1 MEDSEMN
8 KKIAMIGGG
17 SIAFCKTLMSDIM
30 ATPARF
36 VKQTQYLAETR
47 EYPCYLVCFT
57 NYTSSLI
64 KQLSKQYKYDH
75 IPRQEGQTTEDAK
88 FVRAGM
94 VDYLLFDLTGS
105 AKGS

>member
-1 MEDSEMN
+1 MS
-8 KKIAMIGGG
+8 KKIAMVGAG
-17 SIAFCKTLMSDIM
+17 SVVFCKTLMSDVM
-30 ATPARF
+30 ATPAGS
-36 VKQTQYLAETR
+36 VKQIQYLAATG
-47 EYPCYLVCFT
+47 EYPCYLVRFT